1 MTTSLK
7 NVSFDAEVLS
17 FDKAEPKSPFELSLA
32 LTDLLQANG
41 PGFITTPRG
50 QALLHS
56 LMKASHGNDY
66 KVEGRKEQEKLR
78 KALLPSKVQKTNK
91 VNV

>member
-17 FDKAEPKSPFELSLA
+17 FDAAQPASPLKLSLA

-41 PGFITTPRG
+41 PEFITSLQG

-56 LMKASHGNDY
+56 LMKASHGKDY
-66 KVEGRKEQEKLR
+66 KIDGKKEQLKLKKGLIR
-78 KALLPSKVQKTNK
+78 
-91 VNV
+91 VNVKKILKSNV